1 MLTYFDIRVLDLS
14 CALMIVLAGIMW
26 LAPANNIY
34 TVWGVIFK
42 RELTD
47 DVGSLYWYP

>member
-34 TVWGVIFK
+34 EIWRWFFLK
-42 RELTD
+42 EN
-47 DVGSLYWYP
+47 LYLFT